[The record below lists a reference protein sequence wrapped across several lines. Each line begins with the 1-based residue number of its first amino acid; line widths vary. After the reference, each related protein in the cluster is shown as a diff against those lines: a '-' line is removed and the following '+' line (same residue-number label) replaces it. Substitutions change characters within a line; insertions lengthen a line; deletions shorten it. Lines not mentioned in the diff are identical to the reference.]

1 MFMEKKSSIALLFAF
16 LIVAGCDDA
25 GNSVKDD
32 VVASQVAGEGQAAST
47 SLYLPGGGALQFASP
62 PKVDEVRDDSR
73 GIKHK
78 SVIFEFSE
86 PIDDVYA
93 AVDAIMKEQG
103 YAASLVDNSR
113 YKYFSRYKKEGK
125 TVTIGYREDVY
136 EGFSR
141 VSTVAFWWAI

>member
-32 VVASQVAGEGQAAST
+32 VVASQVASEGQAASA
-47 SLYLPGGGALQFASP
+47 SLYLPGGGALQFANP

-78 SVIFEFSE
+78 SVIFEFAE

-103 YAASLVDNSR
+103 YSAKLVDNSR
-113 YKYFSRYKKEGK
+113 YKYLSRYQKEGK
-125 TVTIGYREDVY
+125 TVVIGYREDVY